1 MQRPAVAG
9 VAVGGVDHRLDV
21 GIPAAEILFE
31 ILPRVFDGP
40 RFLGNVVGLDAAD
53 GGGGDYYA
61 QWFDGENAALLIL
74 FEGDTERDTEELRS
88 ALLDYARTG
97 VAEEDWAWVEVFDG
111 RLAFIAADQPEVG
124 ETILASVGG

>member
-1 MQRPAVAG
+1 M
-9 VAVGGVDHRLDV
+9 
-21 GIPAAEILFE
+21 
-31 ILPRVFDGP
+31 
-40 RFLGNVVGLDAAD
+40 
-53 GGGGDYYA
+53 
-61 QWFDGENAALLIL
+61 

-124 ETILASVGG
+124 EAILASVGG